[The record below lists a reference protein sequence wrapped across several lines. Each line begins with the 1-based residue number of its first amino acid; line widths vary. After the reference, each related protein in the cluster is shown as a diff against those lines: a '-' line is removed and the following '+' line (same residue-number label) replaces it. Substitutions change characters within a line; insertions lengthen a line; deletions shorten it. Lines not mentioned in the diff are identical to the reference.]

1 MDTHMSDGFSG
12 SAGIAIFKL
21 YGAKAVFGMIGAA
34 LLYVVLPPTNK
45 DGSYNRTEFVL
56 RLAAAGVFSIVF
68 GDMVADAINNTSWL
82 APWIQPY
89 KHKSAIDLMVG
100 APGWWVSRAVAL
112 AMRKREGKDI
122 VELGKEMK
130 EIL

>member
-34 LLYVVLPPTNK
+34 LLYVVLPPINT
-45 DGSYNRTEFVL
+45 DGSFNKKEFVL
-56 RLAAAGVFSIVF
+56 RMAVAGVFSCMF
-68 GDMVADAINNTSWL
+68 GDMAADAINNASWL

-100 APGWWVSRAVAL
+100 APGWWISRAVAL
-112 AMRKREGKDI
+112 GLRKREGKDI
-122 VELGKEMK
+122 VEVVKEVK
-130 EIL
+130 EII